1 MMAAKHQG
9 SKRMHPIK
17 ATKPM
22 PGSAAP
28 KTSTKTP
35 SRKPPRN
42 PPMRGHKA

>member
-9 SKRMHPIK
+9 SKRQHPVK
-17 ATKPM
+17 APHPM
-22 PGSAAP
+22 PGSAAA

-35 SRKPPRN
+35 SRKPPGN